1 MGRGQRFCFLY
12 GGKMVW
18 DVDGWSGFLEVIF
31 LSFCGG
37 KSLLGYGYV
46 DCGELLFVTWLE

>member
-1 MGRGQRFCFLY
+1 
-12 GGKMVW
+12 MVW